1 MDATN
6 LDMVNKQKDKNTRKT
21 FEIIQSIA
29 DLNKSVYSNNI
40 SIAIE
45 YKTKIAEFKKNWFK
59 IFKFF
64 LPCFTPYTIKR
75 MYHKLSHKKNA
86 YDFFNSISGLSTL
99 SDKDKQTFD
108 LDNIMRLYNLQGKLN
123 RKLLNFA
130 YIQKKIFIN

>member
-45 YKTKIAEFKKNWFK
+45 YKTKIAELKKIALKSSSFSCHVFPLYDK
-59 IFKFF
+59 
-64 LPCFTPYTIKR
+64 Y
-75 MYHKLSHKKNA
+75 MYHKLS
-86 YDFFNSISGLSTL
+86 
-99 SDKDKQTFD
+99 
-108 LDNIMRLYNLQGKLN
+108 
-123 RKLLNFA
+123 
-130 YIQKKIFIN
+130 QKKCVWLL